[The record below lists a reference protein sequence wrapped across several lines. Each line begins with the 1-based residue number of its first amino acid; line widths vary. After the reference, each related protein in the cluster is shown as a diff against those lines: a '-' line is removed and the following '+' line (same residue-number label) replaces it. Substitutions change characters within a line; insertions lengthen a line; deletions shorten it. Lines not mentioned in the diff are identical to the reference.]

1 MSDGPLTAAFNSDPK
16 GIVRQTLTTYRN
28 LNGNLHREVVERVYT
43 KDGSDYVD
51 SISSVPLFLSDPS

>member
-1 MSDGPLTAAFNSDPK
+1 MDLSQQHS
-16 GIVRQTLTTYRN
+16 TLTTYRK
-28 LNGNLHREVVERVYT
+28 LDGNLHREVVERVYT